1 MYIVNSVDVPG
12 YCTVHPNA
20 VLPDPDNCAKFY
32 NCSEKNGLHKEC
44 TYPDL
49 FNPDG
54 QICQE
59 FLNVTCSTRKEPQA
73 PCKFLLKIHSI

>member
-32 NCSEKNGLHKEC
+32 NCSEKNGLHNEC

-59 FLNVTCSTRKEPQA
+59 FLNVTCSTRKEPQV